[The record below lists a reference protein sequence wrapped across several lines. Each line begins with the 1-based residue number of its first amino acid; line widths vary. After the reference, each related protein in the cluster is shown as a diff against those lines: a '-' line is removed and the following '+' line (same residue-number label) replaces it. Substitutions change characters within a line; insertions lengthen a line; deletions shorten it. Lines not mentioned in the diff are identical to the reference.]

1 MPDHRRVLV
10 VDPDPETMDRMTATL
25 EGDAYIVTGTQSDG
39 VALDLAQ
46 SSEFDAL
53 VISTGVPLSDRGYL
67 VSRVRD
73 RHPDLAVVIAQ
84 GPQSVLIQL
93 RQAFKEKDSEKIR

>member
-1 MPDHRRVLV
+1 MPEHRRVLV

-39 VALDLAQ
+39 VALDFAQ

-67 VSRVRD
+67 MSRVRD
-73 RHPDLAVVIAQ
+73 RHPDIAVVIAQ